1 MADPYEA
8 LKLRNQVCFPLY
20 ACSKELV
27 RQYGPF
33 LRDLGLTY
41 TQYIVM
47 MVLWE
52 RETVSSR
59 DLAECLHLDYG
70 TLTPVLRRLS
80 QAGYLTRERSGED
93 ERLLTLTVTE
103 SGRTVGTISS
113 LPSGETRSIVF
124 DAELSMAGQVQFAVS
139 GKDALGNER
148 TYRRI
153 LCQTYMDATKDHYIR
168 FRVASDGKQGNNNE
182 FMLDY
187 LELVPKSVYGVDS
200 DGEME
205 DDL

>member
-1 MADPYEA
+1 MKNGMADPYEA

-80 QAGYLTRERSGED
+80 QSGYLTRERSGED

-103 SGRTVGTISS
+103 SGKALR
-113 LPSGETRSIVF
+113 EK
-124 DAELSMAGQVQFAVS
+124 AVS
-139 GKDALGNER
+139 IPPAVAGCVGLTPEEFQTLYILTYKALHNMES
-148 TYRRI
+148 RR
-153 LCQTYMDATKDHYIR
+153 K
-168 FRVASDGKQGNNNE
+168 E
-182 FMLDY
+182 
-187 LELVPKSVYGVDS
+187 
-200 DGEME
+200 
-205 DDL
+205 

>member
-1 MADPYEA
+1 MKNGMADPYEA

-103 SGRTVGTISS
+103 SGKALR
-113 LPSGETRSIVF
+113 EK
-124 DAELSMAGQVQFAVS
+124 AVS
-139 GKDALGNER
+139 IPPAVAVCVGLTPEEFQTLYILTYKALRNMES
-148 TYRRI
+148 RR
-153 LCQTYMDATKDHYIR
+153 K
-168 FRVASDGKQGNNNE
+168 E
-182 FMLDY
+182 
-187 LELVPKSVYGVDS
+187 
-200 DGEME
+200 
-205 DDL
+205 